1 MISCGAER
9 AVSRAAGLVVAL
21 LAFSGAQSLSRSG
34 GNLGD
39 LTLEQLS
46 NIVVSS
52 VSGRAEPLSRAM
64 GSVYVITSDDIR
76 RSGATTLP
84 EALRLAPNLQVART
98 GASGYAITARGF
110 NSVFAN
116 KLLVLIDGRSIY
128 TPTFSGVFWDAQS
141 VMLEDVDRIEVI
153 SGPGGVLWGA
163 NAFNGVINVTTKSA
177 SATPGGLATAGY
189 GTTEWRAQARYG
201 GKNLYRV
208 YGQAFGLDDTEA
220 PDGTTNDDGMKRIQ
234 AGFRSDWERGRD
246 AYTLQ
251 GDVYAA
257 VVDQDPEDQELRGA
271 NVLMRWNR
279 DLGEGSGL
287 RVQAYYDYTS
297 RQQQTLDTFDVEFGQ
312 SLRPHGP
319 HTLLWGGGARYARD
333 RVDNSP
339 AFAFLPPDKSL
350 FNWNVFLQDVV
361 ALEDDLDMT
370 FGLRVDRNTYTGV
383 EFLPSVR
390 IGWRPENE
398 SLLWAA
404 GSRAVRTPSRFDTEL
419 FLPGLPPFLLAG
431 GPDFQSELANVLE
444 VGYREQPIERLSWAV
459 TLFYNQLERQ
469 RSIAPGPDGAVVAND
484 LEGHSEG
491 IETWGAFRIFD
502 GWRIWAGY
510 TYLHKDLHVAPGAI
524 DLQSPSN
531 VGGDPRQWGKFR
543 SAWDIGNAVQ
553 LDVMLRYY
561 DEIAALAVPAYA
573 AVDLFVQWQVSGRVD
588 LSLLVQNLFDEGHI
602 EWSPG
607 AEFERAVYL
616 KALVR
621 F

>member
-1 MISCGAER
+1 
-9 AVSRAAGLVVAL
+9 
-21 LAFSGAQSLSRSG
+21 
-34 GNLGD
+34 
-39 LTLEQLS
+39 
-46 NIVVSS
+46 
-52 VSGRAEPLSRAM
+52 M
-64 GSVYVITSDDIR
+64 GSVYVITADDIG
-76 RSGATTLP
+76 RSGAKSLP

-141 VMLEDVDRIEVI
+141 VMLEDIDRIEVI

-163 NAFNGVINVTTKSA
+163 NAFNGVINVISKAA

-189 GTTEWRAQARYG
+189 GTTEWRAEARYG

-208 YGQAFGLDDTEA
+208 YGQAIGLDDTEA
-220 PDGTTNDDGMKRIQ
+220 PDGTTNDDGMERIQ
-234 AGFRSDWERGRD
+234 AGFRSDWEKGRD
-246 AYTLQ
+246 AFTLQ
-251 GDVYAA
+251 GDLYAA
-257 VVDQDPEDQELRGA
+257 VTDQEPDDQELSGA
-271 NVLMRWNR
+271 NVLMRWTR
-279 DLGEGSGL
+279 DLGEGSAL

-333 RVDNSP
+333 RIDNSP
-339 AFAFLPPDKSL
+339 ALAFLPPDKSL
-350 FNWNVFLQDVV
+350 FNWNLFVQDVV
-361 ALEDDLDMT
+361 ALESDLDMT

-390 IGWRPENE
+390 IGWRPENG

-404 GSRAVRTPSRFDTEL
+404 ASRAVRTPSRFDTEL

-444 VGYREQPIERLSWAV
+444 VGYRDQPFERWSWAA
-459 TLFYNQLERQ
+459 TLFYNRLDRQ

-491 IETWGAFRIFD
+491 VEAWGACRIFD
-502 GWRIWAGY
+502 FWRIWAGY
-510 TYLHKDLHVAPGAI
+510 TYLHKELHVVPGAI
-524 DLQSPSN
+524 DLQPPSN
-531 VGGDPRQWGKFR
+531 VGGDPRQWAKFR
-543 SAWDIGNAVQ
+543 SAWDIGKAVQ
-553 LDVMLRYY
+553 LDLMLRYY
-561 DEIAALAVPAYA
+561 DEIEALAVPAYA
-573 AVDLFVQWQVSGRVD
+573 AVDLFLQWRVNGRLD
-588 LSLLVQNLFDEGHI
+588 LSLLVQNLFDEGHV

>member
-1 MISCGAER
+1 
-9 AVSRAAGLVVAL
+9 VLRAAGLVAL
-21 LAFSGAQSLSRSG
+21 LAFSGMVWAQSLSKG
-34 GNLGD
+34 AHNLGD
-39 LTLEQLS
+39 LSLEQLS

-52 VSGRAEPLSRAM
+52 VSGRAEPLSRAL
-64 GSVYVITSDDIR
+64 GSVYVITADDIQ
-76 RSGATTLP
+76 RSGATSLP

-141 VMLEDVDRIEVI
+141 VMLEDIDRIEVI

-163 NAFNGVINVTTKSA
+163 NAFNGVINVITKSA

-189 GTTEWRAQARYG
+189 GTTEWRGQVRYG
-201 GKNLYRV
+201 GKNLYRI
-208 YGQAFGLDDTEA
+208 YGQAIGLDDTEA

-234 AGFRSDWERGRD
+234 AGFRSDWEKGRD
-246 AYTLQ
+246 AFTVQ
-251 GDVYAA
+251 GDLYAA
-257 VVDQDPEDQELRGA
+257 VTDQEPEDQELRGA

-287 RVQAYYDYTS
+287 RVQTYYDYTS
-297 RQQQTLDTFDVEFGQ
+297 RQQQTLDTFDLEFGQ
-312 SLRPHGP
+312 SLRPHGRQ
-319 HTLLWGGGARYARD
+319 TLLWGGGARYARD
-333 RVDNSP
+333 RIDNSP
-339 AFAFLPPDKSL
+339 ALAFLPPDKSL

-361 ALEDDLDMT
+361 ALQDDFDMT
-370 FGLRVDRNTYTGV
+370 FGLRVDRNTYTGI

-390 IGWRPENE
+390 IGWRPENG

-404 GSRAVRTPSRFDTEL
+404 ASRAVRTPSRFDTEL
-419 FLPGLPPFLLAG
+419 FLPGSPPFLLAG
-431 GPDFQSELANVLE
+431 GPDFRSELANVFEL
-444 VGYREQPIERLSWAV
+444 GYRDQPFERWSWAA

-491 IETWGAFRIFD
+491 IEAWGAFRIF
-502 GWRIWAGY
+502 GFWRLWAGY
-510 TYLHKDLHVAPGAI
+510 NYLHKELHVVPGAI
-524 DLQSPSN
+524 DLQPPSN
-531 VGGDPRQWGKFR
+531 DGGDPRQWGKLR
-543 SAWDIGNAVQ
+543 SSWDIGKAVQ
-553 LDVMLRYY
+553 LDLMIRYY
-561 DEIAALAVPAYA
+561 DEIEALAVPAYT
-573 AVDLFVQWQVSGRVD
+573 AVDLFVQWRVSGRFD
-588 LSLLVQNLFDEGHI
+588 LSLLVQNLFDESHI

-607 AEFERAVYL
+607 AEFKRAVYL